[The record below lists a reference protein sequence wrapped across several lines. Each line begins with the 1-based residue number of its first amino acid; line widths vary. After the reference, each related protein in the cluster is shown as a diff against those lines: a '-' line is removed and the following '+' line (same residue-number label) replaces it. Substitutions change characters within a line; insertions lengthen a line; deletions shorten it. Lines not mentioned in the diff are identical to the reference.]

1 MVQAFRPNQKKQL
14 SDILCVF
21 GSPEAWVGWIWGL
34 VGATHVSGWASQP
47 QGLSAALPVATGD
60 LLIAATLKMANYP
73 AISQPGKLPSNQ
85 PVLIIEADQTITI

>member
-1 MVQAFRPNQKKQL
+1 MSGDLVQAFRPNQKKQL
-14 SDILCVF
+14 SEVLCVF

-47 QGLSAALPVATGD
+47 QGLSTALPVATGD

-73 AISQPGKLPSNQ
+73 AISQPGKLQSNQ
-85 PVLIIEADQTITI
+85 LSLI